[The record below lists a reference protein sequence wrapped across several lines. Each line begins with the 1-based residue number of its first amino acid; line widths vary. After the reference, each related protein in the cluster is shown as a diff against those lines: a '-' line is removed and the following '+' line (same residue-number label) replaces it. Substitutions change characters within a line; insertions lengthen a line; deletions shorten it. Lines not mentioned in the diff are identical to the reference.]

1 VVPPQPRPFD
11 AIILA
16 GGRGTR
22 MGGADKPGL
31 VVGGQTLLG
40 SVLSAVA
47 AAGVGRVVVVGP
59 PRPGPPEP
67 EQPGRP
73 ANGQRGPLVSYVRE
87 QPAGAGPG
95 AALRRGVEQVAA
107 PAAALLA
114 ADLPF
119 LRAGHLAWLLAALDG
134 QPERAGVVLAD
145 DSGQPQWLASCWR
158 TATLRAAARGYP
170 GRSLHGLLGPLR
182 PVLLRYHRAGA
193 EPPPWLD
200 CDTPED
206 LSRARAWS
214 EQEASQ

>member
-1 VVPPQPRPFD
+1 VVPPRPRPFD

-31 VVGGQTLLG
+31 MVGGQTLLG
-40 SVLSAVA
+40 SVLSAAVT
-47 AAGVGRVVVVGP
+47 AGAGRVVVVGP
-59 PRPGPPEP
+59 PPPGALPSEP
-67 EQPGRP
+67 PGRP
-73 ANGQRGPLVSYVRE
+73 PSGQPGPLVSYVRE
-87 QPAGAGPG
+87 EPAGAGPG
-95 AALRRGVEQVAA
+95 PALRRGLDQVAA
-107 PAAALLA
+107 PAAVLLA

-119 LRAGHLAWLLAALDG
+119 LRAGHLAWLLAALDR
-134 QPERAGVVLAD
+134 QPEHAGVVLAD

-158 TATLRAAARGYP
+158 TAPLRAAARSYP
-170 GRSLHGLLGPLR
+170 GRSLHALLGPLR

-200 CDTPED
+200 CDTPGD